1 MLRLDKHPVGDS
13 HPLYQTYNGVLERP
27 HKAPADVIVKVLRAG
42 KSEVEEDAFET
53 LFSMKYKAADVGNK
67 VVYYRNYIQGET
79 LKEYLSHTQ
88 PDDNTVMS
96 LSNKLLAFLNFLHI
110 EKQYHNKLTSEHI
123 LLHDNQIYLIS
134 GNEKLHNTPQ
144 QDIEAFG
151 NVLGEMLK
159 GQKEIHPFYADVL
172 EKCAGGGDYFR
183 TISDVLYRFK
193 NRVKRI
199 EAVPE
204 SFDRY
209 VLEQL
214 NKGGFPPSNATRNA
228 IKERAYRMVIDDE
241 LVNRIIRRNSD
252 KVTPLKKGAP
262 PWVWL
267 LLPVLFIIGLF
278 MWRSNNDGGGT
289 VKPIA
294 DVRFDLKGEGKQ
306 EIGKLYRF
314 ISNANRGKNL
324 LWKVYDYSGVK
335 ITQEANKTTFDFIPE
350 KPGKYF
356 VTLENVLTSAQSFKD
371 TIEVLWPGGKAQFEI
386 EQLSD
391 YKFRLTNKSPFADSV
406 FYDMGKGLKRM
417 RTERLEYEYTDI
429 TEARE
434 INIQFAAYSNGQAD
448 LQTRTFTLLPPKKSK
463 PLPPPPKPK
472 TSTKS
477 KKSYKIPIIRVMKQ
491 NYEGKTIGFRLSSAS
506 YDKRLKYEWEVS
518 GKKKTGRVVTFTT
531 IGQNVMQVRLSALK
545 DGEVIHSA
553 SRLVSIQKENE
564 KIDASIK
571 KDNSLFKPI
580 EGTDLFKDNQ

>member
-1 MLRLDKHPVGDS
+1 MLRLDKHPIGDS
-13 HPLYQTYNGVLERP
+13 HPLYQTYKGVLERP
-27 HKAPADVIVKVLRAG
+27 PKAPVHVIVKVLRDG
-42 KSEVEEDAFET
+42 KSEAEEDAFEA

-88 PDDNTVMS
+88 PDDDTIMS

-110 EKQYHNKLTSEHI
+110 EKQYHNKLSPEHI
-123 LLHDNQIYLIS
+123 LLQNNQIYLIS
-134 GNEKLHNTPQ
+134 GNKKLHNTPQ

-151 NVLGEMLK
+151 SVLREMLK
-159 GQKEIHPFYADVL
+159 GQKEIHPFYTDVL

-214 NKGGFPPSNATRNA
+214 NKGGFPPSNTTRAA

-252 KVTPLKKGAP
+252 KVTPAKSGVP
-262 PWVWL
+262 SWVWL
-267 LLPVLFIIGLF
+267 FLPVLFIIGLF
-278 MWRSNNDGGGT
+278 MWRSNNSDGSNSSGNGT
-289 VKPIA
+289 IELP
-294 DVRFDLKGEGKQ
+294 DVRFDLQGEEKK
-306 EIGKLYRF
+306 EIGKLYKF
-314 ISNANRGKNL
+314 VSNAEIGKNL

-335 ITQEANKTTFDFIPE
+335 ITQEASKTSFDFIPK

-356 VTLENVLTSAQSFKD
+356 VTLENVLTPAESFKD
-371 TIEVLWPGGKAQFEI
+371 TIDVLWPGGKAQFEI
-386 EQLSD
+386 EQLSP

-434 INIQFAAYSNGQAD
+434 VKIQFAAYSNGQAD
-448 LQTRTFTLLPPKKSK
+448 LQTRTFTLLPPKKSI
-463 PLPPPPKPK
+463 PIPPPPKPK
-472 TSTKS
+472 SATKS
-477 KKSYKIPIIRVMKQ
+477 AKPYKTPIIRLIEQ

-518 GKKKTGRVVTFTT
+518 GKTKTGRAVTFSTL
-531 IGQNVMQVRLSALK
+531 GQNVMQVRLRALK
-545 DGEVIHSA
+545 DGKVIHSA
-553 SRLVSIQKENE
+553 SKLVTIQKENE
-564 KIDASIK
+564 KVDSP
-571 KDNSLFKPI
+571 FKPI

>member
-1 MLRLDKHPVGDS
+1 MLRLDKHPIGDS

-27 HKAPADVIVKVLRAG
+27 NKIPVDVIVKVLRDG
-42 KSEVEEDAFET
+42 KSETEEDTFEA

-79 LKEYLSHTQ
+79 LKEYLAHTK
-88 PDDNTVMS
+88 PDDDTIMS

-144 QDIEAFG
+144 QDIESFG
-151 NVLGEMLK
+151 NVLSEMLK
-159 GQKEIHPFYADVL
+159 GQREIHPFYKDVL

-209 VLEQL
+209 VLEEL
-214 NKGGFPPSNATRNA
+214 NKGGFPPSNATRKS

-252 KVTPLKKGAP
+252 KVTPAKKGLP
-262 PWVWL
+262 RWVWL
-267 LLPVLFIIGLF
+267 LLPVLFIFALF
-278 MWRSNNDGGGT
+278 MWRSNGGGGNT
-289 VKPIA
+289 VEPVA
-294 DVRFDLKGEGKQ
+294 DVRFDLKGEEKQ
-306 EIGKLYRF
+306 EIGKPYSF
-314 ISNANRGKNL
+314 ISNATRGKNL
-324 LWKVYDYSGVK
+324 LWKVYDFSGKK
-335 ITQEANKTTFDFIPE
+335 IVQKANESTFNFIPE

-356 VTLENVLTSAQSFKD
+356 VTLENVLTPEGIFKD

-391 YKFRLTNKSPFADSV
+391 YKFKLTNKSTFADSV
-406 FYDMGKGLKRM
+406 FYDMGEGMKRM
-417 RTERLEYEYTDI
+417 TSENIEYEYTDI
-429 TEARE
+429 TKTKD

-448 LQTRTFTLLPPKKSK
+448 LQTQTFTLKPPKKTPK
-463 PLPPPPKPK
+463 PKPK
-472 TSTKS
+472 TPSS
-477 KKSYKIPIIRVMKQ
+477 SSDKKYKQPIIRVMSQ

-506 YDKRLKYEWEVS
+506 YDRRLKYEWEVS
-518 GKKKTGRVVTFTT
+518 GEKKEGRVVTFSTV
-531 IGQNVMQVRLSALK
+531 GQNVMQVRLRALK
-545 DGEVIHSA
+545 DGEIIHSA

-564 KIDASIK
+564 KIDVPPK
-571 KDNSLFKPI
+571 TDGSLFKPI
-580 EGTDLFKDNQ
+580 EGTDLFKDNQK